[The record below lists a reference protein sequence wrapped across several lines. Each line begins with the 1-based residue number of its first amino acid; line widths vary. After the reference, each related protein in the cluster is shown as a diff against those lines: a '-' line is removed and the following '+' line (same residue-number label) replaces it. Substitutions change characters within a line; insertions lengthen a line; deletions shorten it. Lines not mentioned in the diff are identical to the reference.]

1 MVELT
6 LEFYK
11 DPNRSEGT
19 EELDNL
25 SETVPRKVT
34 EEMNSQLDA
43 TLKRRF
49 FNPTKAPEPDG
60 FLAHFFQKHWN
71 LCVEKVCAVVL
82 PVLKGEDDP
91 SDINNICIILIP
103 NVERPEELGQ
113 YPPISLCNVIYNIAS
128 KIVANRLWII
138 LPDVISEEQ
147 SAFMPGQLITDNII
161 TAYECLHFMKKKRAQ
176 YSRCGET

>member
-1 MVELT
+1 MKKPDGQVTEHNREMVELT

-25 SETVPRKVT
+25 LETVPRKVT

-60 FLAHFFQKHWN
+60 FLAHFFRNTGTYVWRRHVWS
-71 LCVEKVCAVVL
+71 C
-82 PVLKGEDDP
+82 
-91 SDINNICIILIP
+91 
-103 NVERPEELGQ
+103 
-113 YPPISLCNVIYNIAS
+113 Y
-128 KIVANRLWII
+128 
-138 LPDVISEEQ
+138 
-147 SAFMPGQLITDNII
+147 
-161 TAYECLHFMKKKRAQ
+161 
-176 YSRCGET
+176 RC